1 VLIKFGEPSQL
12 SSGSANP
19 RMTATKELGSRTAS
33 SVRADLEK
41 GRDTSGGRTWCAHFP
56 STGRPPIRP
65 GPIVGRVSST
75 WLAASSQ
82 DSREWR

>member
-1 VLIKFGEPSQL
+1 MLIKFGEPSQL

-41 GRDTSGGRTWCAHFP
+41 GRDT
-56 STGRPPIRP
+56 PP
-65 GPIVGRVSST
+65 VG
-75 WLAASSQ
+75 AAAQ
-82 DSREWR
+82 DRIS